1 VEMLVGIV
9 LVVIAAIEIVG
20 IVRLVSGNLNLGR

>member
-20 IVRLVSGNLNLGR
+20 IVRLVSGNLNLGG

>member
-1 VEMLVGIV
+1 MLVGIV

-20 IVRLVSGNLNLGR
+20 IVRLVSGNLNLGG